1 MIPFHDLVLIQGD
14 AVLDEDT
21 GDMVVGAP
29 ITSRAKI
36 SFETEE
42 VTDRNGQKTVSMIK
56 IYLPKETQIDSDSKL
71 VIGEKTYC
79 IKQIAPKRFLNGK
92 LAYTLVWC

>member
-1 MIPFHDLVLIQGD
+1 MIPFHDSLLIKGD

-29 ITSRAKI
+29 IASRAKL
-36 SFETEE
+36 SFEAEE

-56 IYLPKETQIDSDSKL
+56 IYLPPETQIDSKSKL
-71 VIGEKTYC
+71 VIGEKTYPV
-79 IKQIAPKRFLNGK
+79 KQFAPKRFLNGK